1 MIQRQSISIQMDLE
15 EYAKLHLQRDIK
27 EIENSPIVH
36 EDIRLSLYEKAF
48 IYNYSEDGYESLNHY
63 IRWNGGENDHDYG
76 IFLAQSLE
84 KLPNYEG
91 LVYRRV
97 SLTRAEFEKY
107 LDSLRKQE
115 PITELAFVSTS
126 KQRNIAYAYHG
137 DYFFII
143 VSKTGKEIEKITK
156 YKEYEVL
163 FLPKTQFRVLET
175 TERDRDGLI
184 KIIMEEI

>member
-1 MIQRQSISIQMDLE
+1 MDLE
-15 EYAKLHLQRDIK
+15 EYAKSHLQRDIK

-36 EDIRLSLYEKAF
+36 EDVGLSLYEKAF
-48 IYNYSEDGYESLNHY
+48 IYNYSEDGYENLNHY
-63 IRWNGGENDHDYG
+63 MRGNGGENDNDYG

-97 SLTRAEFEKY
+97 SLTSFEFRNYTNAQKFQ
-107 LDSLRKQE
+107 K
-115 PITELAFVSTS
+115 PITELTFTSTS
-126 KQRNIAYAYHG
+126 KKRNIAYAYSG

-163 FLPKTQFRVLET
+163 FLPNTQFKVLEST
-175 TERDRDGLI
+175 NRDRDGLI
-184 KIIMEEI
+184 TIIMEEI